1 MSISYCWA
9 NGITKANILNTIYS
23 ETRLYKIR
31 RESKNEFEIAEVYHN
46 RGCLTRKSPSS
57 YPKESNFE
65 LQYIRVFTITEFYIT
80 EFYIT
85 EFHCMSIRLCN
96 DFRLNM

>member
-1 MSISYCWA
+1 MSLLGDSLSLHSKSKHSCFTSK
-9 NGITKANILNTIYS
+9 NFGPVKVSRIYS

-31 RESKNEFEIAEVYHN
+31 RESQNEFEITEVYHN

-57 YPKESNFE
+57 YPKEFNFG

-80 EFYIT
+80 EF
-85 EFHCMSIRLCN
+85 HCNYLK
-96 DFRLNM
+96 